1 VPEALLEL
9 DAIPGRPRA
18 SLSRALRG
26 VNIRQNLRGLA
37 HAPRNEVV
45 SAFCAGSRPCCS
57 FSRDTPLGEH
67 VVAYLHALEYG
78 EASLNTLLAYEH
90 VLALFAVEHADLSLD
105 ELEPPQGGGVV
116 RAFLDRHW
124 NRRSAT
130 TRRQR
135 LAITRSFLTWLT
147 GEGLLRSNPA
157 VNIRAPKTTRRER
170 RALPL
175 EDVEKLI
182 AAQPALRDQV
192 ALMLLAWLGLRK
204 GELRA
209 LRIADFNLAAGAVTV
224 HGKGGHEDKLPLG
237 FERLRTA
244 LELHLVEREPHP
256 DEFLLYPKTFRTRPD
271 PASVHNW
278 LKRCLRLAGLPLDVQ
293 THELRHTAA
302 EALYRQT
309 GDIVL
314 AQQLLR
320 HTDIRTTRGYLRA
333 HHKNVCARL
342 WPSSR
347 PRGISALAF
356 CALLRLESPSAR

>member
-1 VPEALLEL
+1 VEFL
-9 DAIPGRPRA
+9 RPRPA
-18 SLSRALRG
+18 WNLPAALADRRYG
-26 VNIRQNLRGLA
+26 
-37 HAPRNEVV
+37 
-45 SAFCAGSRPCCS
+45 
-57 FSRDTPLGEH
+57 DTPLGEH

-90 VLALFAVEHADLSLD
+90 VLALFAVEHADLSLAA
-105 ELEPPQGGGVV
+105 LQPPQGGGVV
-116 RAFLDRHW
+116 PAFLDRHW
-124 NRRSAT
+124 SRSSAAT
-130 TRRQR
+130 RQQR
-135 LAITRSFLTWLT
+135 LAIVRSFLTWLT

-157 VNIRAPKTTRRER
+157 VNICAPKTKRRER

-204 GELRA
+204 GELRV
-209 LRIADFNLAAGAVTV
+209 LRIADFNLAAGTVTV
-224 HGKGGHEDKLPLG
+224 HGKGGHVDNLPLG
-237 FERLRTA
+237 FQRLRTA

-256 DEFLLYPKTFRTRPD
+256 DEFLLYPRAFRTRPMD

-278 LKRCLRLAGLPLDVQ
+278 LKRCLGVGGLPLDVQ

-302 EALYRQT
+302 EALHRQT

-320 HTDIRTTRGYLRA
+320 HSDIRTTRGYLRA
-333 HHKNVCARL
+333 SQERL
-342 WPSSR
+342 R
-347 PRGISALAF
+347 EAMAE
-356 CALLRLESPSAR
+356 LEASWK